1 LSSSFFKPPSILS
14 LNLLG
19 DKENIL
25 LLAMLVL
32 FKLVMATSLMGGEV
46 VPSENNQCP
55 AHRLAVYKLQLDTFW
70 SEQVF
75 PKQYPQWRPPA
86 QWSKSVGYSHQEPFS
101 LFSLGTLVDEGVR
114 QFVETG
120 SSEVLDQSSSNR
132 TFLDAILAP
141 PIVQGVGNTSTN
153 VFVDGNHSMIS
164 VITKIVPS
172 PDWFIGLD
180 SLNLCQEGRFI
191 QSFNT
196 EAFPLDAGTDNGFT
210 FTSPNWETEPR
221 AEVFQ
226 ISNSFPAHPAG
237 SFHYPSLSR
246 LPMLAQYSVVK
257 LREYEL
263 EREFPSERE
272 NKVKSGASKYNNGL
286 DDQKYKYNIGL
297 DDSGLS
303 NEVVEFV
310 PLIVP
315 EKKKQKSV
323 AHPEK
328 SVSHH
333 MSNEIPLLPVSNRRI
348 DFGKSSPSKGFR
360 GSSST
365 RGYHASTSQKDF
377 LKKRYNSPLLSKAT
391 SRIYSKERDD
401 FSKAAL
407 YKTILDSYRKSN
419 SHEES
424 SLRTNKV
431 LGKGLYSKSGAKRR
445 LRKSRRSK
453 RPRNC
458 HVSSWGEWGPCS
470 KSCGI
475 GESVRKRT
483 VVQTARHGGSPCPKL
498 IDFRW
503 CGSARNACKSG
514 YFRW

>member
-1 LSSSFFKPPSILS
+1 
-14 LNLLG
+14 
-19 DKENIL
+19 
-25 LLAMLVL
+25 MLVL
-32 FKLVMATSLMGGEV
+32 FKLVMAIILIGIEIV
-46 VPSENNQCP
+46 NSENNQLCP
-55 AHRLAVYKLQLDTFW
+55 AHRLAVYNLQLNTFW

-86 QWSKSVGYSHQEPFS
+86 QWSKSVGYSHQDAFS

-120 SSEVLDQSSSNR
+120 SSEVLDRSSSNR

-153 VFVDGNHSMIS
+153 VFVDGNHSLIS

-180 SLNLCQEGRFI
+180 SLNLCHDGRFI

-246 LPMLAQYSVVK
+246 LPMLAQYSLVK

-272 NKVKSGASKYNNGL
+272 NKVKIGDSKYNGNE
-286 DDQKYKYNIGL
+286 KYNIGRNNQKNKYNTGIEEEKYKY
-297 DDSGLS
+297 SIGLNEPRTR

-310 PLIVP
+310 PLLVP
-315 EKKKQKSV
+315 EKKKKQKSFNI
-323 AHPEK
+323 HPTRKRE
-328 SVSHH
+328 H
-333 MSNEIPLLPVSNRRI
+333 MSNEIPLLPVTNRGI
-348 DFGKSSPSKGFR
+348 GLAKSSPSKGFR

-365 RGYHASTSQKDF
+365 RGYHASTSPTDF
-377 LKKRYNSPLLSKAT
+377 LKKRYHSPLLSEAT
-391 SRIYSKERDD
+391 SRIFSKEGDD

-407 YKTILDSYRKSN
+407 YKTIMASYSKSSSN
-419 SHEES
+419 EQS
-424 SLRTNKV
+424 SLRPNKG
-431 LGKGLYSKSGAKRR
+431 LRKGLYPKNSAKRR

-498 IDFRW
+498 SDFRW

>member
-1 LSSSFFKPPSILS
+1 
-14 LNLLG
+14 
-19 DKENIL
+19 
-25 LLAMLVL
+25 MLVL
-32 FKLVMATSLMGGEV
+32 LKLVMATSLMSCQFV
-46 VPSENNQCP
+46 NSENNQCP
-55 AHRLAVYKLQLDTFW
+55 DHTLAVYKLQLDTFW

-86 QWSKSVGYSHQEPFS
+86 QWSKSVGYSHQESFS

-237 SFHYPSLSR
+237 SFNYPSLPR
-246 LPMLAQYSVVK
+246 LPILAQYSVIK

-263 EREFPSERE
+263 EREFPTERE
-272 NKVKSGASKYNNGL
+272 NKVKSEASKYRGAGL
-286 DDQKYKYNIGL
+286 NSDQKYKYNIGL
-297 DDSGLS
+297 DDTTR

-310 PLIVP
+310 PLVVP
-315 EKKKQKSV
+315 EKTKQKSV
-323 AHPEK
+323 DHPRTRE
-328 SVSHH
+328 H
-333 MSNEIPLLPVSNRRI
+333 MSNEIPLVPVTNRRI
-348 DFGKSSPSKGFR
+348 GLGKSSLSKGFR
-360 GSSST
+360 AASSK
-365 RGYHASTSQKDF
+365 RGYHASTSPKDF

-391 SRIYSKERDD
+391 SRIYSKEGGDY
-401 FSKAAL
+401 SKAAL
-407 YKTILDSYRKSN
+407 YKTILASYSKNSN
-419 SHEES
+419 NDQT
-424 SLRTNKV
+424 SLRPNKG
-431 LGKGLYSKSGAKRR
+431 LGKGLYSKNGAKRR
-445 LRKSRRSK
+445 LRKNRRSK

-498 IDFRW
+498 MDFRW

>member
-1 LSSSFFKPPSILS
+1 
-14 LNLLG
+14 
-19 DKENIL
+19 
-25 LLAMLVL
+25 MLVL
-32 FKLVMATSLMGGEV
+32 LKLVMASGLMAGQIV
-46 VPSENNQCP
+46 NSENNQCP
-55 AHRLAVYKLQLDTFW
+55 DHRLAVYRLQLDTFW

-86 QWSKSVGYSHQEPFS
+86 QWSKSVGYSHQDSFS
-101 LFSLGTLVDEGVR
+101 LFSLGALVDEGVR

-180 SLNLCQEGRFI
+180 SVNLCQEGRFI

-237 SFHYPSLSR
+237 SFHYPSLPR
-246 LPMLAQYSVVK
+246 LPILAQYSVIK

-263 EREFPSERE
+263 EREFPTERE
-272 NKVKSGASKYNNGL
+272 NKVRGEGS
-286 DDQKYKYNIGL
+286 KYKYNTGGLDDEREVQAKYKYNVGL
-297 DDSGLS
+297 DDSRMR

-310 PLIVP
+310 PLVP

-323 AHPEK
+323 HQPRDREHI
-328 SVSHH
+328 V
-333 MSNEIPLLPVSNRRI
+333 SNEIPLVSVTNRRVGL
-348 DFGKSSPSKGFR
+348 GKSSPSKGFR
-360 GSSST
+360 GSSSR
-365 RGYHASTSQKDF
+365 RGYHASTSPKDF
-377 LKKRYNSPLLSKAT
+377 LKKRYNSPHLSKAT
-391 SRIYSKERDD
+391 SRIYSKEGGAM
-401 FSKAAL
+401 SKAAL
-407 YKTILDSYRKSN
+407 YKTILASYSKSN
-419 SHEES
+419 TDDEQSV
-424 SLRTNKV
+424 LRGNKG
-431 LGKGLYSKSGAKRR
+431 LGKGLYSKNGAKRR